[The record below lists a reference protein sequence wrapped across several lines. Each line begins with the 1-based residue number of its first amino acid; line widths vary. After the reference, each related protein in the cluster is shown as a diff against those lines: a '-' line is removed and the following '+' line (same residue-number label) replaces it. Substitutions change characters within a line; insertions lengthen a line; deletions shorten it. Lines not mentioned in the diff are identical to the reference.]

1 MSFHAKYRPTTFKRV
16 LGHASAIATL
26 SGFVERDDIPS
37 AILFT
42 GPPSAGKTTLAR
54 VLANE
59 VLGEEAM
66 RSCFEEI
73 NLASERS
80 IEEIRGLI
88 RLASM
93 RPMSG
98 NRRFIMCDEAHG
110 ILQNNPAAQALL
122 KPLEEPIK
130 STTWLLAT
138 MEPEK
143 FMSSTVGRAIAS
155 RCVKIKL
162 EAPTEDELV
171 KYAIRIAKAEDIKIS
186 KEDLTKIAQSSG
198 SFRDVANMLE
208 MLVGSDDVESALKSV
223 ILGETEEGIVIQKGL
238 LAGLVGR
245 YMSAC
250 QQLMGVKNSVSVLQQ
265 AGWLAW
271 GLLELEATNGN
282 GVNGGWQ
289 SKRFTAS
296 WKALCKRIPDDKER
310 QKLLA
315 SFNHDVTQLKLS
327 SGAFA
332 VNEIQSVLAM
342 LSKYQG
348 E

>member
-26 SGFVERDDIPS
+26 RGFVERDDIPS

-59 VLGEEAM
+59 TLGEEAM

-171 KYAIRIAKAEDIKIS
+171 KWRTYKRDKPLKKKSNPRLQLYNWCTKALEFQQARASPKNFRPHDPS
-186 KEDLTKIAQSSG
+186 KEDWS
-198 SFRDVANMLE
+198 NE
-208 MLVGSDDVESALKSV
+208 
-223 ILGETEEGIVIQKGL
+223 
-238 LAGLVGR
+238 
-245 YMSAC
+245 
-250 QQLMGVKNSVSVLQQ
+250 
-265 AGWLAW
+265 
-271 GLLELEATNGN
+271 
-282 GVNGGWQ
+282 
-289 SKRFTAS
+289 
-296 WKALCKRIPDDKER
+296 PDY
-310 QKLLA
+310 
-315 SFNHDVTQLKLS
+315 
-327 SGAFA
+327 
-332 VNEIQSVLAM
+332 I
-342 LSKYQG
+342 
-348 E
+348 